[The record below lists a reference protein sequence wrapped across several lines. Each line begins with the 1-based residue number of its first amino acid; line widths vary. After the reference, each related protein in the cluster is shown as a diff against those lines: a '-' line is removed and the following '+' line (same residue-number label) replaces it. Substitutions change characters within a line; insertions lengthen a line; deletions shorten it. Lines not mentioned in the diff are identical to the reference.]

1 MDHDATDA
9 SATDPA
15 RPPAGDP
22 DRVVFDVR
30 EVPFSRRGSWLNLSP
45 VVALHTTSDVVH
57 LVSHRTGF
65 HAVLAMTPELE
76 STRCEAN
83 WLAEPGLFTWVGR
96 GGEVEAAFDDS
107 GALRLRGSGLG
118 LRLSDAASR
127 LTPFTGTY
135 LFTDPLDEAHVFT
148 SYETGR
154 RYRVT
159 LLHGASDVDGAEALG
174 AAQRSVLLGGD
185 GCPWEAVVHET
196 TSYPVDAGECQAFDE
211 VVGSARAD
219 FLEHLDAVAP
229 WRDLRTPAAGLAA
242 YVIWS
247 ATVRADGFLRR
258 ESVLM
263 SKHWMDKVWSWDH
276 CFTALALAPGKVGG
290 RPRPVPRA
298 LRPQDERGALPDSI
312 SHSELLYNYVKPPI
326 HGWALRRLRAAA
338 ERPLT
343 RAELESVFDGLARW
357 TTFWI
362 DHRRRPG
369 HLIPHYQHGN
379 DSGWDNSTTFDL
391 DRVVE
396 APDLAAFLV
405 LQLEV
410 LADLADEL
418 GRPSDVWRARRDEL
432 LAALLDELWTG
443 TEFVAV
449 GALSGR
455 PSTATSLI
463 NHLPLVLG
471 ERLPADVREAL
482 ATRVRAHL
490 TEHGLATELT
500 SSPHYEDDGYWR
512 GPIWAP
518 STALLEDGLRC
529 SGYPD
534 LADAVSARFRA
545 LCERSGFA
553 ENFDA
558 RTGAGLRDRAYT
570 WTAAVYLTLAA
581 DHARRSAALD

>member
-1 MDHDATDA
+1 M
-9 SATDPA
+9 
-15 RPPAGDP
+15 
-22 DRVVFDVR
+22 
-30 EVPFSRRGSWLNLSP
+30 
-45 VVALHTTSDVVH
+45 H
-57 LVSHRTGF
+57 LVSHRSGF

-76 STRCEAN
+76 GSPTEAN
-83 WLAEPGLFTWVGR
+83 WLAEPGVFTWVGR
-96 GGEVEAAFDDS
+96 RGGVEAAFDDS
-107 GALRLRGSGLG
+107 GALHLRGSGLG
-118 LRLSDAASR
+118 LRLSDAAAR

-135 LFTDPLDEAHVFT
+135 LFTDPLDGAHVFT

-159 LLHGASDVDGAEALG
+159 LLRGASDVDGAEVLG
-174 AAQRSVLLGGD
+174 TAPRSVLLGGD
-185 GCPWEAVVHET
+185 GRPWEAVVHET
-196 TSYPVDAGECQAFDE
+196 TSSPVDSGEHQAFDE
-211 VVGSARAD
+211 VAGSARTD

-229 WRDLRTPAAGLAA
+229 WRDLSTPAAGLAA

-276 CFTALALAPGKVGG
+276 CFTALALAPGKVEA
-290 RPRPVPRA
+290 A
-298 LRPQDERGALPDSI
+298 LDQFLAPFDLQDEIGALPDSI

-326 HGWALRRLRAAA
+326 HGWALRRLRATA

-343 RAELESVFDGLARW
+343 RPELEVVFDGLARW

-369 HLIPHYQHGN
+369 HVIPYYQHGN
-379 DSGWDNSTTFDL
+379 DSGWDNSTTFDV
-391 DRVVE
+391 DRVIE

-410 LADLADEL
+410 LADLADEI
-418 GRPSDVWRARRDEL
+418 GRPSAAWRARRDEL
-432 LAALLDELWTG
+432 LSAVVDELWTG
-443 TEFVAV
+443 TEFVAR
-449 GALSGR
+449 GSLSGR
-455 PSTATSLI
+455 PSSATSLI

-471 ERLPADVREAL
+471 ERLPADIREAL

-518 STALLEDGLRC
+518 STALLEDALRC
-529 SGYPD
+529 SGHPD

-558 RTGAGLRDRAYT
+558 LTGAGLRDRAYT

-581 DHARRSAALD
+581 DHAHRSA